1 MKDTRVSLCVFLCV
15 CLTPSKLLIM
25 HFYIIYDF
33 QNYMWIVK
41 NICMCTQGVNQNWC
55 MYLIKK
61 KHFAICKALI
71 QSSLHSSRITQ
82 HSLGITPICGT
93 NKRERNT
100 HTHTHT
106 QSTIFNNIVFYSCTV
121 QLDTNRIWC
130 LKPAGTIF
138 LCAHIQ
144 FQKCFGWQTL
154 LLYKW
159 IAPSN
164 IQAP

>member
-1 MKDTRVSLCVFLCV
+1 MSILWV
-15 CLTPSKLLIM
+15 CLTSSKLLIM

-41 NICMCTQGVNQNWC
+41 NISMCTWGVNQNRC

-61 KHFAICKALI
+61 KFCHM
-71 QSSLHSSRITQ
+71 HSIDTVKFTLQSRITQ

-93 NKRERNT
+93 NKREINT

-106 QSTIFNNIVFYSCTV
+106 HEHTQSTVFNNVVFYNCTV

-154 LLYKW
+154 LLYK
-159 IAPSN
+159 
-164 IQAP
+164 